1 MSGSEKKKVN
11 RNTYNFSSI
20 KRVSRKLLE
29 VSRCSRA
36 NQRQKNVQK
45 SVLYVQ
51 SCFLLIRPIF
61 VFVFVFTVLVVFT
74 VSLALHDFI
83 FCSRKLLISKRAPL
97 LALAKSIYYNVT
109 VSVLPYRGVPDRVF

>member
-1 MSGSEKKKVN
+1 MSGSQKKKVN

-36 NQRQKNVQK
+36 NQRQRNVQK
-45 SVLYVQ
+45 SVLHVQ

-61 VFVFVFTVLVVFT
+61 VFVFVFYR
-74 VSLALHDFI
+74 SRCLHRF
-83 FCSRKLLISKRAPL
+83 F
-97 LALAKSIYYNVT
+97 SITRFYILFEKATNIKESST
-109 VSVLPYRGVPDRVF
+109 FSPG